1 MVHLLYITNYSKM
14 FKGEYPVVLLIKF
27 PFFLKYAYIKVLALN
42 FLRVYCFCLTWQL
55 MNIYRCEDLMLEPA
69 LEFGII
75 LNGILRKEPLLQNL
89 DSDAPERIAGVKD
102 FMQKLKAEN
111 VCSELND
118 IIERRTK

>member
-1 MVHLLYITNYSKM
+1 
-14 FKGEYPVVLLIKF
+14 
-27 PFFLKYAYIKVLALN
+27 
-42 FLRVYCFCLTWQL
+42 

-118 IIERRTK
+118 IIERRTKWIWEWTTLITENIWSIDYTCAFDSW